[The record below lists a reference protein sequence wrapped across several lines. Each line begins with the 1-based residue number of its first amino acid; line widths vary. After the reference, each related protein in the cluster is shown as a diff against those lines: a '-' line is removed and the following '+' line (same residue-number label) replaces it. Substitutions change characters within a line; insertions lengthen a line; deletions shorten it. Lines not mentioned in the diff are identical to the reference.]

1 MWSCPPGQG
10 VKRFD
15 VLTISSYACSES
27 LPNRRP
33 RRPVAIVVT
42 ASLLPQIEL
51 LGTRLELLG
60 TRLELAWNC
69 LELAWNSLGTAW
81 NCLELAWNSLG
92 TA

>member
-42 ASLLPQIEL
+42 ASLLPQPETRLEL
-51 LGTRLELLG
+51 LDTRLELLG
-60 TRLELAWNC
+60 TV
-69 LELAWNSLGTAW
+69 
-81 NCLELAWNSLG
+81 
-92 TA
+92 